1 MNDKTYDAIYELLY
15 DEADNVI
22 KDEVLGKIDPRCFN
36 ADEFIDIDEWVKE
49 LRMNIRGYAIRKMED
64 ALTEALDSAYYGKI
78 LIENITDAA
87 KMGWFEYIY
96 GATYFDVEVRHKSN
110 GRLVDGFTEY
120 GTLDEVC
127 NSMEMYLTDN
137 ERVGDTPW
145 DKLKA
150 IVSVGGIQVAV
161 MPSLDTPDYEI
172 VANIDLSKGLED

>member
-15 DEADNVI
+15 DDADKLI
-22 KDEVLGKIDPRCFN
+22 KEQVLDKIDPRCLN
-36 ADEFIDIDEWVKE
+36 SDEFIDIDECVDE
-49 LRMNIRGYAIRKMED
+49 LRGSIRGYAIHQLIFGLTT
-64 ALTEALDSAYYGKI
+64 ALRIKGAGKELVDSI
-78 LIENITDAA
+78 NEAA

-110 GRLVDGFTEY
+110 GRLVDGFAEY

-127 NSMEMYLTDN
+127 NAMEMYLTDN
-137 ERVGDTPW
+137 ERVGDTPL

-150 IVSVGGIQVAV
+150 IISVGNLRVAV

-172 VANIDLSKGLED
+172 VADIDVSKGLDD